1 MDVSAT
7 SSAERTRLDLLMQ
20 EAARQVRVERARNLV
35 LGLFF
40 LAVVVVTYRATEF
53 APGALVARLP
63 NMTRI
68 LAGFA
73 HPDFSIVRPGSG
85 GFAEGLVPH
94 FVLQTL
100 ATAVLGTTLGAL
112 IAVPLSF
119 VAAGNLMRR
128 NPLGSAI
135 YFVTRM
141 LMSVIRSVPTIFWG
155 ILLVTSVGVGPFP
168 GTLAVTIF
176 SVGLMSKLFSEAIEA
191 IDLGQVEAL
200 TATGASQ
207 VQVLLH
213 SVMPQ
218 VLPYLIANLLYT
230 FEVNVHSAT
239 ILGIVGG
246 GGIGFLFL
254 QYIEQFLYSQEA
266 MVLIVVILVTMAI
279 DYTSATIRRRI
290 I

>member
-1 MDVSAT
+1 
-7 SSAERTRLDLLMQ
+7 
-20 EAARQVRVERARNLV
+20 
-35 LGLFF
+35 
-40 LAVVVVTYRATEF
+40 
-53 APGALVARLP
+53 
-63 NMTRI
+63 
-68 LAGFA
+68 
-73 HPDFSIVRPGSG
+73 
-85 GFAEGLVPH
+85 
-94 FVLQTL
+94 
-100 ATAVLGTTLGAL
+100 
-112 IAVPLSF
+112 
-119 VAAGNLMRR
+119 
-128 NPLGSAI
+128 
-135 YFVTRM
+135 
-141 LMSVIRSVPTIFWG
+141 
-155 ILLVTSVGVGPFP
+155 
-168 GTLAVTIF
+168 
-176 SVGLMSKLFSEAIEA
+176 
-191 IDLGQVEAL
+191 
-200 TATGASQ
+200 

>member
-1 MDVSAT
+1 
-7 SSAERTRLDLLMQ
+7 
-20 EAARQVRVERARNLV
+20 
-35 LGLFF
+35 
-40 LAVVVVTYRATEF
+40 
-53 APGALVARLP
+53 
-63 NMTRI
+63 
-68 LAGFA
+68 
-73 HPDFSIVRPGSG
+73 
-85 GFAEGLVPH
+85 
-94 FVLQTL
+94 
-100 ATAVLGTTLGAL
+100 
-112 IAVPLSF
+112 
-119 VAAGNLMRR
+119 
-128 NPLGSAI
+128 
-135 YFVTRM
+135 M